1 MIETGFARREF
12 ANGEELAQGL
22 AEWTAE
28 RLREAIAARGV
39 ALLIVSGGK
48 SPARFFDRL
57 SNLDL
62 EWSRVA
68 ITLADERRV
77 ADDSPRSNARLVR
90 ERLLQN
96 RARAASF
103 TPLADVRLPEDQ
115 ELAAASAR
123 IANLPMPADVVI
135 LGMGDD
141 GHTASW
147 FPGAEGLAEAMDP
160 GARQLV
166 APIVAP
172 DAPEPRLTLTG
183 RVILRAKAIALEIQG
198 RARSPL
204 SRLRSSLALNRLCRF
219 APCCGAPPNAS
230 PCSCR
235 RGRTLLQTQRPK
247 RTCGLIIETRPE
259 VRSCR
264 DFRGYAGRCADR
276 GPWSQRATKLDQSS
290 VKNTAT

>member
-1 MIETGFARREF
+1 MIETDFERREF
-12 ANGEELAQGL
+12 ADGEELAQGL
-22 AEWTAE
+22 ADWTAG
-28 RLREAIAARGV
+28 RLRQAIAARGV

-62 EWSRVA
+62 DWPRVA

-90 ERLLQN
+90 ERLLRN
-96 RARAASF
+96 RAQAASF
-103 TPLADVRLPEDQ
+103 TPLADVRLPGDR

-123 IANLPMPADVVI
+123 IANLPSPADVVV

-147 FPGAEGLAEAMDP
+147 FPGAEGLAEAVDP
-160 GARQLV
+160 AVRQLV

-183 RVILRAKAIALEIQG
+183 RVILRARAIALEIQG
-198 RARSPL
+198 EAKLATFAAALEPGPEEAMPIRAV
-204 SRLRSSLALNRLCRF
+204 LRRA
-219 APCCGAPPNAS
+219 
-230 PCSCR
+230 
-235 RGRTLLQTQRPK
+235 
-247 RTCGLIIETRPE
+247 
-259 VRSCR
+259 
-264 DFRGYAGRCADR
+264 ADR
-276 GPWSQRATKLDQSS
+276 LTVFMSSRTDTGPGPAAEKRPPA
-290 VKNTAT
+290 